1 MAPGVIHGAG
11 LVPEHG
17 PWPMAP
23 ACWPDAAGVVH
34 QALPELAPGV
44 VLVPEHGPWPMAP
57 GVPGGAGLLL
67 LMLFTRRC
75 PSWRRPAGL
84 VLAPGPWLA
93 RLWITFF
100 ADVLKNSAKLHH
112 S

>member
-1 MAPGVIHGAG
+1 MADGARPAG
-11 LVPEHG
+11 L
-17 PWPMAP
+17 
-23 ACWPDAAGVVH
+23 
-34 QALPELAPGV
+34 AL
-44 VLVPEHGPWPMAP
+44 AP